1 MRRGLTLGLSAALAA
16 AAAAG
21 GWQALSPRPAPPAA
35 AAPPVPVVVAE
46 VRQGDVPI
54 ILDGLGTVQ
63 ALNSA
68 VIRTQVA
75 GVLQSVNFVEGQEVH
90 RGDVLAQVDPRPNQA
105 KLDEA
110 EAQLARD
117 QAHHTNAQV
126 NLSRNVPLLD
136 RGFATEQQVTDQKS
150 QVSQTQSML
159 KSDQAAI
166 EDAQTQL
173 SYTSLTAPFD
183 GVTGIR
189 ALDVGNV
196 IHPADAAGLVTV
208 TQVQPIAVVF
218 VLPANDIP
226 QVQEALAAGQ
236 VTAAAYDQAGTR
248 QLDTGRLLLINNQA
262 DPASGTVQLK
272 ALFPNARRQLWPG
285 TFVNVELTVRMV
297 HDGLTIP
304 ADAVQQGA
312 KGEFVYVVGGGEK
325 VSPQPV
331 TVAQRRRG
339 VALASAGLKPGETVV
354 VQGQYRL
361 VDGTVVAP
369 SQPDQVASSS
379 AASSGLLP

>member
-1 MRRGLTLGLSAALAA
+1 MPHIRSGKAISGLLAGFLI
-16 AAAAG
+16 G
-21 GWQALSPRPAPPAA
+21 GGAHRACAQPP
-35 AAPPVPVVVAE
+35 PPVPVVAAAVQQ
-46 VRQGDVPI
+46 RDVPV

-75 GVLQSVNFVEGQEVH
+75 GVLQSVNFVEGQEVR

-105 KLDEA
+105 KLDQA
-110 EAQLARD
+110 QAQLARD

-126 NLSRNVPLLD
+126 NLSRNMPLLD

-150 QVSQTQSML
+150 QVSQTQSTIEA
-159 KSDQAAI
+159 DQAAI
-166 EDAQTQL
+166 EDARTQL
-173 SYTSLTAPFD
+173 SYTSLAAPFD

-208 TQVQPIAVVF
+208 TQVQPIAIVF
-218 VLPANDIP
+218 TLPAAAIP
-226 QVQEALAAGQ
+226 QVQDALAAGE
-236 VTAAAYDQAGTR
+236 VAAAAYDQAGTR

-272 ALFPNARRQLWPG
+272 ALFPNAHRQLWPG
-285 TFVNVELTVRMV
+285 TFVNVELTVRTV
-297 HDGLTIP
+297 KDGLSVPT
-304 ADAVQQGA
+304 DAVQQGA
-312 KGEFVYVVGGGEK
+312 GGEFVYVVGVGEK

-339 VALASAGLKPGETVV
+339 MALVSAGLKPGETVV

-361 VDGTVVAP
+361 VDGTVVTP